1 MLSVKQLRDIKN
13 CGEIECGTCSAIG
26 YCADEIDLS
35 KELAETALEYRKM
48 LERLEWAQD
57 IQGIGEYCPACGEYK
72 GYGHTP
78 DCELAALLK
87 ESEVE

>member
-13 CGEIECGTCSAIG
+13 CGEIECETCSAIG

-48 LERLEWAQD
+48 LERLERLSND
-57 IQGIGEYCPACGEYK
+57 CPICGRAIHK
-72 GYGHTP
+72 GHDV
-78 DCELAALLK
+78 DCEFVALLK
-87 ESEVE
+87 D